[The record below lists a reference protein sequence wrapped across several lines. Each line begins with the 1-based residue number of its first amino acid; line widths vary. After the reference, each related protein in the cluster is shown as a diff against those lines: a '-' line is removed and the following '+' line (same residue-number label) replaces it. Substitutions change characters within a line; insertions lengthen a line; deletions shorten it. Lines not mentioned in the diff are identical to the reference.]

1 MGSSTDMMAHYK
13 ASSISVH
20 KAKEMQAEELKGKL
34 VVGELLDI
42 EKPEFIDEMQKLVK
56 RVQESV

>member
-1 MGSSTDMMAHYK
+1 
-13 ASSISVH
+13 
-20 KAKEMQAEELKGKL
+20 MQAEELKGKL